1 MYLLVVA
8 GALLL
13 LGQFILPAT
22 AGPYLE
28 EGGESLFVYYLPIY
42 MTYMWKNFSI
52 ILSYYFKIWEIF
64 MLDVNL

>member
-1 MYLLVVA
+1 MYLLVLA

-28 EGGESLFVYYLPIY
+28 EGGESLLVYYLT
-42 MTYMWKNFSI
+42 MLMRMFLKNSR
-52 ILSYYFKIWEIF
+52 
-64 MLDVNL
+64 

>member
-1 MYLLVVA
+1 MYLLVLA

-28 EGGESLFVYYLPIY
+28 EGGESLLVYCRPKH
-42 MTYMWKNFSI
+42 MWMFLKNSR
-52 ILSYYFKIWEIF
+52 
-64 MLDVNL
+64 

>member
-1 MYLLVVA
+1 MYLLVLA

-28 EGGESLFVYYLPIY
+28 EGGESLLLYYRPKH
-42 MTYMWKNFSI
+42 MWMFFEKFSI
-52 ILSYYFKIWEIF
+52 ILNYDRKI
-64 MLDVNL
+64 

>member
-1 MYLLVVA
+1 MRTYLFVLA

-28 EGGESLFVYYLPIY
+28 EGGESSPVFFLSLDAHADVREKLFVVTSSDFRI
-42 MTYMWKNFSI
+42 
-52 ILSYYFKIWEIF
+52 
-64 MLDVNL
+64 